1 MSETKH
7 TPGPWAY
14 QRSPSDTCDFEVW
27 SSELLI
33 AGEYGI
39 EDEANARL
47 IAAAPTQNAALH
59 EAREALDA
67 CEDYFDKRQDADCDQ
82 DGFIPNEEM
91 RLLSLVSKAL
101 TVVDAAI
108 NAAEGR

>member
-7 TPGPWAY
+7 TPGPWTY
-14 QRSPSDTCDFEVW
+14 QRSPSDTCDFEVC

-47 IAAAPTQNAALH
+47 IAASPKMYDYIAAKAAAGDD
-59 EAREALDA
+59 EARAIVEA
-67 CEDYFDKRQDADCDQ
+67 
-82 DGFIPNEEM
+82 IH
-91 RLLSLVSKAL
+91 
-101 TVVDAAI
+101 AA
-108 NAAEGR
+108 R